1 VGRAATTKEI
11 LIAKVIV
18 SDARRP
24 LRDITDL
31 ANSIAEVGLLQ
42 PIVVTPDRKL
52 VAGLHRL
59 EACRALGWPTIPARV
74 LRLDQLHAELAELNE
89 NFVRHE
95 LTVLEQAETLKRKK
109 DIYEA
114 LYPDARPVRV
124 RGGPGRGKRKT
135 AGSSP
140 VVLPFAE
147 HAAKKLGVS
156 SSKVRRTI
164 QIAQNLDPKAAD
176 ALRGTAMAESITDL
190 VRLSRMDR
198 PLQRDIAMEIGRGAV
213 TIKTA
218 LQRLRWRRVRSTGKA
233 PKSGSHFRLL
243 HGDFAKVAAK
253 LDPKSVDLVV
263 ADPPWSRAWACR
275 LPELIS
281 VASRVLRPG
290 GHLLVL
296 IGQEFLPHLLAAA
309 RDQLDYVWTL
319 CLRQPKPKQNW
330 NAGVMS
336 AWLPIVVLR
345 RPGGKRRLDFRWDVL
360 DDDPPMTKKDPWA
373 KSERVLREL
382 VDWYSEPG
390 DTVLDLFVGSGSS
403 GVAAI
408 SLGRAFMGVDDDKHA
423 LDIAANA
430 IKAAKWASVEPAK
443 KGRLAYAV

>member
-1 VGRAATTKEI
+1 MGRTAGIKNI
-11 LIAKVIV
+11 PIIKVIV
-18 SDARRP
+18 TDGRRP
-24 LRDITDL
+24 LHDVSDL
-31 ANSIAEVGLLQ
+31 ANSIQEVGLLQ

-59 EACRALGWPTIPARV
+59 EACRSLGWKTIPTRV
-74 LRLDQLHAELAELNE
+74 LRLDQLRAELAELDE
-89 NFVRHE
+89 NVVRAE
-95 LTVLEQAETLKRKK
+95 LTILEQAEALKRKK
-109 DIYEA
+109 AIFEA
-114 LYPDARPVRV
+114 LHPETRPVRV
-124 RGGPGRGKRKT
+124 RGGPGRGNRKT

-140 VVLPFAE
+140 AVLPFAE

-176 ALRGTAMAESITDL
+176 VLRGTAMAESITDL

-198 PLQRDIAMEIGRGAV
+198 ALQKHIAVEIGRGAV
-213 TIKTA
+213 TIKAA
-218 LQRLRWRRVRSTGKA
+218 LQRLRWRRVRTNGKA
-233 PKSGSHFRLL
+233 PKTGRHYQLL
-243 HGDFAKVAAK
+243 HGDFAEVAMK
-253 LDPKSVDLVV
+253 LEPASIDLVI
-263 ADPPWSRAWACR
+263 ADPPWSRAWAPR
-275 LPELIS
+275 IPELIS
-281 VASRVLRPG
+281 VAKRGLRPG
-290 GHLLVL
+290 GHLLVFL
-296 IGQEFLPHLLAAA
+296 GQEFLPQLFEAV

-345 RPGGKRRLDFRWDVL
+345 RSGGKRRLDFRWDLL
-360 DDDPPMTKKDPWA
+360 DDDPPKAKANPWA
-373 KSERVLREL
+373 KSARVLREL
-382 VDWYSEPG
+382 VDWYSDPC

-408 SLGRAFMGVDDDKHA
+408 SLGREFVGIDADKRA
-423 LDIAANA
+423 LDLAATA
-430 IKAAKWASVEPAK
+430 IKVAKWASAQPVK